1 MKILRTMSLEEIE
14 RLKERI
20 NKDPNSKLFVPLAE
34 EYKKMGM
41 MSEAVEALMQGL
53 ERHPSY
59 MSAHV
64 SLGKIYLD
72 KGKLDEA
79 SSEFEKVVSAI
90 PDNLYAHKKLAEIYR
105 ALSMREK
112 AMEEFKMVLKLNPLD
127 EDAEKNLAL
136 LNEGFSLQPE
146 AAERVEDTITEE
158 KPAEA
163 AIAESFE
170 ELTETP
176 FQAEEPIIE
185 TEVGEELLKTS
196 GLTPE
201 GISGES
207 DSAIEESNGTLGKE
221 MLEES
226 PIDLSTADSY
236 VSQGRY
242 AEALNIYRRIL
253 DIEPDNVHVLQR
265 LEELKTLLELLGK
278 GKEDLIAKM
287 NNLLNGI
294 KRRRD
299 EFFKTLP

>member
-1 MKILRTMSLEEIE
+1 MALEEIE
-14 RLKERI
+14 RLKERV

-34 EYKKMGM
+34 EYKKIGM
-41 MSEAVEALMQGL
+41 ISEAIETLMNGL
-53 ERHPSY
+53 DRHPSY

-112 AMEEFKMVLKLNPLD
+112 AIEEFKMVLKLNPLD
-127 EDAEKNLAL
+127 WDAEKNLDL
-136 LNEGFSLQPE
+136 LEEGVSVQPDVSE
-146 AAERVEDTITEE
+146 TVKGIVKEE
-158 KPAEA
+158 KLSVVAVT
-163 AIAESFE
+163 ESFE

-176 FQAEEPIIE
+176 FQAEEIVE
-185 TEVGEELLKTS
+185 TTGEGELLNTS
-196 GLTPE
+196 GLTSE
-201 GISGES
+201 DVSGEA
-207 DSAIEESNGTLGKE
+207 DFVMEEINETLEKE
-221 MLEES
+221 IPEES
-226 PIDLSTADSY
+226 PIDLSVADSC

-242 AEALNIYRRIL
+242 AEALNMYKGIL
-253 DIEPDNVHVLQR
+253 VIEPDNIHVLQR

-287 NNLLNGI
+287 NDLLNGI
-294 KRRRD
+294 RRRRD
-299 EFFKTLP
+299 EFFKTLQ

>member
-1 MKILRTMSLEEIE
+1 MALEEIE
-14 RLKERI
+14 RLKERV

-34 EYKKMGM
+34 EYKKIGM
-41 MSEAVEALMQGL
+41 IGEAIETLMNGL

-72 KGKLDEA
+72 KGKLDQA

-105 ALSMREK
+105 ALSMRER

-127 EDAEKNLAL
+127 WDAEKNLAL
-136 LNEGFSLQPE
+136 LEEGVSVPPE
-146 AAERVEDTITEE
+146 VSETVKGIVTEE
-158 KPAEA
+158 KLSEVAVT
-163 AIAESFE
+163 ESFE

-176 FQAEEPIIE
+176 FQAEEEIVE
-185 TEVGEELLKTS
+185 TTGEGELLDTS
-196 GLTPE
+196 GLTSE
-201 GISGES
+201 DVSGES
-207 DSAIEESNGTLGKE
+207 DFVMEEINETLKKE
-221 MLEES
+221 IPEES
-226 PIDLSTADSY
+226 PIDLGVADSC

-242 AEALNIYRRIL
+242 AEALNMYKAIL
-253 DIEPDNVHVLQR
+253 AIEPDNVHVLQR

-294 KRRRD
+294 RRRRD
-299 EFFKTLP
+299 EFFKTLQ

>member
-1 MKILRTMSLEEIE
+1 MALEEIE
-14 RLKERI
+14 RLKERV

-34 EYKKMGM
+34 EYKKIGM
-41 MSEAVEALMQGL
+41 ISEAIDMLMNGL

-72 KGKLDEA
+72 KGKLDQA

-112 AMEEFKMVLKLNPLD
+112 AIEEFKMVLKLNPLD
-127 EDAEKNLAL
+127 WDAEKNLAL
-136 LNEGFSLQPE
+136 LEEGVSIQPE
-146 AAERVEDTITEE
+146 VAETVKSTVTEE
-158 KPAEA
+158 KRAEV
-163 AIAESFE
+163 AITDSFE

-176 FQAEEPIIE
+176 FQPEEEIVE
-185 TEVGEELLKTS
+185 TKGGEELLETS
-196 GLTPE
+196 GLT
-201 GISGES
+201 SASRES
-207 DSAIEESNGTLGKE
+207 DFVMEEINETLKKE
-221 MLEES
+221 ILEES
-226 PIDLSTADSY
+226 PIDLSVADSC

-242 AEALNIYRRIL
+242 AEALNMYKSIL
-253 DIEPDNVHVLQR
+253 AIEPDNVHVHQR

-294 KRRRD
+294 RRKRD
-299 EFFKTLP
+299 EFFKTLQ